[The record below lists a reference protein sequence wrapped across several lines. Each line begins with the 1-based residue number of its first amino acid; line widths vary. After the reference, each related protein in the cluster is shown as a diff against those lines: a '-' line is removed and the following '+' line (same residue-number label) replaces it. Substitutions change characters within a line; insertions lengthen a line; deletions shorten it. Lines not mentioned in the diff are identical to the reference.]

1 MNWGVEIQTY
11 QTEGPEN
18 GQSLNIGQSPNSTRT
33 ECDNDTVKNVPAHLE
48 VIVGVHSNELWTPIS
63 AVKIPV
69 NTLKNTISCDVRY
82 Y

>member
-18 GQSLNIGQSPNSTRT
+18 GQSLNIGQSQLHQT

-48 VIVGVHSNELWTPIS
+48 VIVGVHSNELEHHF
-63 AVKIPV
+63 
-69 NTLKNTISCDVRY
+69 SCEDSSKY
-82 Y
+82 LEK